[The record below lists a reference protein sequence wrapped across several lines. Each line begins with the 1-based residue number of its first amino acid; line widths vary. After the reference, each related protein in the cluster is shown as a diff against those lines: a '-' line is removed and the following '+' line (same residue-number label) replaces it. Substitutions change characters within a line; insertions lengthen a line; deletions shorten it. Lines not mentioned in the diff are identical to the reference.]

1 MRKSISF
8 YNVVSCE
15 KCKIA
20 VREDIRVD
28 QIYRR
33 NPYLEISFPGDEIRG
48 RGTVRAKNIR
58 STT

>member
-1 MRKSISF
+1 MKNEKLLSERIS
-8 YNVVSCE
+8 
-15 KCKIA
+15 
-20 VREDIRVD
+20 RTD

-48 RGTVRAKNIR
+48 GEMVRAKNIR